1 MNKAHKIKRFVCTC
15 RFGSIESVRI
25 RSLAATADVKMS
37 KALQV
42 KAGKTDSSKG
52 SVNAYVLFSAAEHAD
67 AAHALNMTKIDGQH
81 IRVDRAAPPKDAKSA
96 GSVHY
101 DSRRSVFVG
110 NLPRDVQV
118 CYRTLRAVFMCFCVH
133 ALWR

>member
-1 MNKAHKIKRFVCTC
+1 M
-15 RFGSIESVRI
+15 RI
-25 RSLAATADVKMS
+25 RSLAATPDVKMS

-67 AAHALNMTKIDGQH
+67 AAKALNMTKFSGQH
-81 IRVDRAAPPKDAKSA
+81 IRVDRAAPSKEAEGA

-110 NLPRDVQV
+110 NLPRTVTVSFRTHICVQMNEV
-118 CYRTLRAVFMCFCVH
+118 A
-133 ALWR
+133 AA